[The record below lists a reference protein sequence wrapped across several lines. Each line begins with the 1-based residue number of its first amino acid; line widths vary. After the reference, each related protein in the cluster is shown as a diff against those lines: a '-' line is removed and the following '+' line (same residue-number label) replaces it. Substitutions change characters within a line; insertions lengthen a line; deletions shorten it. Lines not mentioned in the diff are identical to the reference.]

1 MSKQAENEIKKITVK
16 KYKGFFQAIGKR
28 KSAIARV
35 RITDKGDQNGIVIND
50 KPIEEYFRYPIWQSI
65 VYSPIVLVADAKKYF
80 VSVKV
85 NGGGPVSQAKAIR
98 HGIAR
103 VLLMFEPLHRPALK
117 AAGFLKR
124 DPRVK
129 ERKKPGLKRA
139 RRAPQWAKR

>member
-1 MSKQAENEIKKITVK
+1 MVKQDAKEIAKPVIN
-16 KYKGFFQAIGKR
+16 KYKEFYQSVGKR

-35 RITDKGDQNGIVIND
+35 RMTLKSEKQGIVIND
-50 KPIEEYFRYPIWQSI
+50 KPLDEYFKYGIWQKH
-65 VYSPIVLVADAKKYF
+65 VLSPIALVDEKGKYF

-85 NGGGPVSQAKAIR
+85 SGGGPVSQAKAVR
-98 HGIAR
+98 HGISK
-103 VLLMFEPLHRPALK
+103 VLLMFDPAYRPALK

-139 RRAPQWAKR
+139 RRAPQWSKR